1 MYDAQADLDA
11 SLTLLALM
19 VVFFIVAGML
29 SLILTHLGGD

>member
-19 VVFFIVAGML
+19 VVFFIVAGIL
-29 SLILTHLGGD
+29 SLILNHLGED

>member
-19 VVFFIVAGML
+19 VFFFIVAGIL
-29 SLILTHLGGD
+29 SLILNHLGED

>member
-19 VVFFIVAGML
+19 VVFLL
-29 SLILTHLGGD
+29 SLEFFHSF